1 MTDRRRAGALTGDVP
16 EIPMR
21 PERPTLSICIPTRNR
36 QRHLEACLGRVF
48 HDWRFPFP
56 IEVVLCDNAS
66 TDGTAALAGTFA
78 DQGHPLRYFRQPSDI
93 GAHANIFSALRRAR
107 GSFALYLADD
117 DALHVVNLCEAVAWM
132 SETPGCVASYG
143 PIENFDAIENVSKS
157 VSYLIPAQR
166 IFESGE
172 RYRLARFIAEHRII
186 PEVVVFRTSVLGD
199 ALLPTPLFYWGF
211 QVLERLLSIGSV
223 CFRDKAHYRINI
235 RQWLGDEH
243 RRTETMHLS
252 FQHWEWIYRGAY
264 NLYHAALVAE
274 GDSLSQ
280 EDRLALDREFGK
292 FGDFLRN
299 SAVYTV
305 SRGGRFFEAVDIVKW
320 LAGSG
325 CLAFGT
331 GVLQDLMANSTA
343 GVIYM
348 LLELFDGDDELK
360 SILLYRFADHGAP
373 LERMFRMLRPELE
386 VRLVDDVVDDSQA
399 ANALILTLDQA
410 ARDTLIDQG
419 CVPGQIICLPRLV
432 NSFDMQPWLAYAA
445 RTHPPA

>member
-1 MTDRRRAGALTGDVP
+1 MRA
-16 EIPMR
+16 
-21 PERPTLSICIPTRNR
+21 ERPTLSICIPTRNR
-36 QRHLEACLGRVF
+36 QRHLESCLERIF

-66 TDGTAALAGTFA
+66 IDGTATLAGAFV
-78 DQGHPLRYFRQPSDI
+78 DKGYPLRYFRQPSDI

-107 GSFALYLADD
+107 GVFALYLADD
-117 DALHVVNLCEAVAWM
+117 DALHVANLCEAVAWM

-143 PIENFDAIENVSKS
+143 PIENFDAVDNFSQS

-172 RYRLARFIAEHRII
+172 RFRLAQFIAEHRII
-186 PEVVVFRTSVLGD
+186 PEVALFRTSVLGD

-211 QVLERLLSIGSV
+211 QVLERLLPIGSV
-223 CFRDKAHYRINI
+223 CFRDKPHYRINI
-235 RQWLGDEH
+235 RQWLGDEL

-252 FQHWEWIYRGAY
+252 FQHWEWIYRGAI
-264 NLYHAALVAE
+264 NFYHATLVAA
-274 GDSLSQ
+274 GDSLSH

-299 SAVYTV
+299 SSVYTV
-305 SRGGRFFEAVDIVKW
+305 SRSGRFFEAVDIVKW
-320 LAGSG
+320 LAGNGS
-325 CLAFGT
+325 LDFET

-343 GVIYM
+343 GVIYV
-348 LLELFDGDDELK
+348 LLELFDGDDELTAV
-360 SILLYRFADHGAP
+360 LLYRFADHGPP
-373 LERMFRMLRPELE
+373 LASMFRMLRPEIE
-386 VRLVDDVVDDSQA
+386 VRLIDDVIDIAQA

-410 ARDTLIDQG
+410 AREGLIDQG

-445 RTHPPA
+445 RTHPSA